1 MAVWLGQLV
10 ISKANEATTF
20 KVQYW
25 RNPNMSPAY
34 LRFDCPDDLRRFLQH
49 CRLAE
54 GTPEQVIDRLGAEPE
69 LVLSTLE
76 SQPDVMPQA
85 G

>member
-10 ISKANEATTF
+10 ISKANAATTF

-54 GTPEQVIDRLGAEPE
+54 GTPEQVIHRLDAEPE